1 MVADKSAL
9 RQKLSARWQEIWPE
23 SGEPGR
29 PPLFPAAGRAAERLR
44 RLAAYRQARVL
55 AVAPE
60 PCLLQARINAL
71 NDNKSLL
78 AATPGLKQGLVR
90 ITPQDVPLP
99 ARSRALRGW
108 SLAGAGHQLRLP
120 SARPGKAELL
130 VGAALAVDRRGRI
143 LGDGRGLLDLTWAL
157 LLSLKVISPETP
169 VAVLVAEEQIVEE
182 LPCDDWD
189 LWADLVITPQ
199 RTLRMAG
206 VRRPKPSMERLPSRL
221 ASLPLVRAVLGRA
234 RASG

>member
-1 MVADKSAL
+1 MAADKSAL
-9 RQKLSARWQEIWPE
+9 RQELSARWQELWPD

-55 AVAPE
+55 ATGPE

-90 ITPQDVPLP
+90 VTPQHVPLP
-99 ARSRALRGW
+99 ERSRALRGW
-108 SLAGAGHQLRLP
+108 SLAGAGRQVRLP
-120 SARPGKAELL
+120 AARPGKAELV
-130 VGAALAVDRRGRI
+130 VGAALAVDQKGRI

-157 LLSLKVISPETP
+157 LMILKVISPETP
-169 VAVLVAEEQIVEE
+169 VAVLVAEEQIVDE
-182 LPCDDWD
+182 LPHDEWD
-189 LWADLVITPQ
+189 LGADLVITPQ
-199 RTLRMAG
+199 RTLRISG
-206 VRRPKPSMERLPSRL
+206 VRRPGLMLERLPARL
-221 ASLPLVRAVLGRA
+221 ASLPLVQAVLERTKA
-234 RASG
+234 RG